1 MYTVLVSPQL
11 ENGDKI
17 KDEEKEIEESK
28 QGDVFFVVV
37 VVVSLFLFSCE
48 RLHTRTHNVSSLVEK
63 WVVDV
68 KELTLKEKKEAN
80 AATTQ

>member
-28 QGDVFFVVV
+28 QGDVFFV

>member
-1 MYTVLVSPQL
+1 MLVSPQL

-17 KDEEKEIEESK
+17 KDEKEIEESK
-28 QGDVFFVVV
+28 QGDVFFV

>member
-1 MYTVLVSPQL
+1 MLVSPQL

-48 RLHTRTHNVSSLVEK
+48 RLHTRTHNVSSLVEE

>member
-17 KDEEKEIEESK
+17 KDEKEIEESK
-28 QGDVFFVVV
+28 QGDVFFV

-48 RLHTRTHNVSSLVEK
+48 RLHTRTHNVSSLVEE